1 MLFYIH
7 LSYIYMIIYTYI
19 SIHISYMCVTSID
32 GWTDGLGVVFWGA
45 KVTIE
50 VQRPRTMELWNH
62 PWAKQDLYSRDVPC
76 LLSKCS
82 GFRVDGAILKFVC
95 FFFFKWASI
104 DNTFWGL
111 CHLSNPCRYLY
122 QIPRF
127 NLLEGSDSR
136 PVPPARDKAS
146 HGFVPVPATV
156 GKMERPA
163 TIWVFGT

>member
-1 MLFYIH
+1 
-7 LSYIYMIIYTYI
+7 MIIYTYI

-32 GWTDGLGVVFWGA
+32 GWTDGLGVVFLGA

-95 FFFFKWASI
+95 FFFF
-104 DNTFWGL
+104 F
-111 CHLSNPCRYLY
+111 
-122 QIPRF
+122 
-127 NLLEGSDSR
+127 
-136 PVPPARDKAS
+136 
-146 HGFVPVPATV
+146 
-156 GKMERPA
+156 
-163 TIWVFGT
+163 